1 MFLGKISITLDSN
14 WEVPYTSKTEDIDA
28 AERAMEFR
36 LGRFAHPIFVN
47 GDYPQVMKDYIGRKS
62 KMEGRSSS
70 RLPEFT
76 DAEKARIVG
85 ECTEPRTFYLWDY
98 MIKGA

>member
-1 MFLGKISITLDSN
+1 MSYCFVGRISITLDSS
-14 WEVPYTSKTEDIDA
+14 WEESYTNKTEDIA
-28 AERAMEFR
+28 ASERAMEFR
-36 LGRFAHPIFVN
+36 LGRFANPIFVN

-62 KMEGRSSS
+62 QMEGRNTP

-85 ECTEPRTFYLWDY
+85 KVHSAKKFCGLSD
-98 MIKGA
+98 